1 MNSEAVNYFRNRH
14 GFDRAMKQM
23 KDKWQSY
30 GRSSGMV
37 ILKNPTEEESYD
49 LGRFFGK
56 TFSSS
61 KEIRFSLSD
70 FEKALKNTKYAS
82 LSLYDLLCEY
92 YQEDLITN
100 RTKRQKQKEQQQSVY
115 EKTLADVSF
124 CQDAYHWLKAMPM
137 AAFRMARNPQTYVP
151 CAKALSILQR
161 QKDDIRL
168 SVLAMEALGDPHGL
182 DAERETGRIFLR
194 LLQYCLHDKTEKLSA
209 EMKLDLYIRMH
220 IRPDAISSFTTMQGF
235 HFVTKDGYHPAYEGF
250 LQQNEY
256 YLVSLSQLHSITTVI
271 PVQQPVFILE
281 NQMVFSEIASRLPQA
296 SMICTSGQMK
306 TASLLVIDMLAEEN
320 VSMFYSSDLDPE
332 GVLMTER
339 LLQRHPDLIH
349 AWHMDASDYHKSM
362 SEVEISQQRLHELDG
377 VQSASL
383 QQACQCI
390 LAKKRAGYQERLID
404 DMIDDMQRMMK

>member
-1 MNSEAVNYFRNRH
+1 
-14 GFDRAMKQM
+14 
-23 KDKWQSY
+23 
-30 GRSSGMV
+30 
-37 ILKNPTEEESYD
+37 
-49 LGRFFGK
+49 
-56 TFSSS
+56 
-61 KEIRFSLSD
+61 
-70 FEKALKNTKYAS
+70 
-82 LSLYDLLCEY
+82 LYDLLCEY

-151 CAKALSILQR
+151 CAKALSILQQ

-349 AWHMDASDYHKSM
+349 AWHMGASDYHKSM